1 VYADERNTETKF
13 SNNYLFFTGAFEETK
28 QEESLLA

>member
-1 VYADERNTETKF
+1 MQMRGIQKHSVTTT
-13 SNNYLFFTGAFEETK
+13 SFFTGAFEEDK

>member
-1 VYADERNTETKF
+1 VYADERNKTKF
-13 SNNYLFFTGAFEETK
+13 SNNYVFFTGAFEEDK